1 MSSNLLYSR
10 CSPPYSAIATSGP
23 PASTQ
28 PFLEEAKTIISLP
41 DGVID
46 IDDTEDGLL
55 EYEPEMTAYLRKRE
69 EMFVVSA
76 SFLEQGS
83 VTAEH
88 RAVLVD
94 WLIQVYIVVL
104 LKYGSAEA

>member
-1 MSSNLLYSR
+1 MV
-10 CSPPYSAIATSGP
+10 SPR
-23 PASTQ
+23 
-28 PFLEEAKTIISLP
+28 LP
-41 DGVID
+41 DGVVD

-55 EYEPEMTAYLRKRE
+55 EYEAEMTAYLRERE

-94 WLIQVYIVVL
+94 WLLKVTCVVIPIH
-104 LKYGSAEA
+104 GER